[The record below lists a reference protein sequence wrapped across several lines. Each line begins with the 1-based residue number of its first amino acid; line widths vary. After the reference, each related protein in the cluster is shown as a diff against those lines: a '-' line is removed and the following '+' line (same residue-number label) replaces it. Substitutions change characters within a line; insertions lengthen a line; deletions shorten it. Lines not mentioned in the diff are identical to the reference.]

1 MSNYLKAIFA
11 GGCFWCTESTFAK
24 VSGVIEVLPGYI
36 GDEAYNAN
44 YDAVSTGRTKH
55 YEAIEVTYD
64 PNKISYEQLLE
75 VFWREIDPTDP
86 DGQFADKGPQYKS
99 AIFYVTEEERLLAEA
114 SKKALEESKRF
125 SKPIVTEILL
135 AKEFYVAET
144 YHCRYYEKNSQHYKM
159 YRKGSGREDFLKQ
172 AWGDDLDKTNTLLRG
187 LKNFFTG

>member
-1 MSNYLKAIFA
+1 MSNCLKAIFA

-44 YDAVSTGRTKH
+44 YNAVSTGRTKH

-64 PNKISYEQLLE
+64 PDKVSYEKLLGI
-75 VFWREIDPTDP
+75 FWREIDPTDP

-99 AIFYVTEEERLLAEA
+99 AIFYVTEEERLLAEV

-159 YRKGSGREDFLKQ
+159 YRKGSGREDFLKRV
-172 AWGDDLDKTNTLLRG
+172 WGEEVFLS
-187 LKNFFTG
+187 